1 MKLKIPW
8 WAVSQMVI
16 EQIKKTIEDMKEAKK
31 DDDKITKE
39 EWQDLL
45 AENLLELVPRLATA
59 LYEYNQ

>member
-31 DDDKITKE
+31 DDDKITKD

-45 AENLLELVPRLATA
+45 AENLLELVPRLATS
-59 LYEYNQ
+59 LYEHNK

>member
-16 EQIKKTIEDMKEAKK
+16 EQIKKTIADMKEAKK
-31 DDDKITKE
+31 DDDKITKD